1 MKIQILVIILIATQL
16 SAQTVRESLFSE
28 IEQMKA
34 ELASKNTYR
43 LSQIN
48 AEKASEHHR
57 EAEDLYRS
65 NENMADVRKE
75 VKAAKSFYRNALAR
89 ITDAEQKLSFMI
101 KARRDAEKVNA
112 KSFQKGRWNKAV
124 ELFEDAAIELE
135 KGDRKDAEEVAGE
148 AEQIFRQLELNAIK
162 SIYFTETINLINKA
176 EDDDVDDHAPLTLRK
191 AKRLIKNAETAMN
204 QNRYDIDF
212 PRSLAQ
218 QANYEVRHAAY
229 IDKVLKKFDNEDVS
243 QEKVLLLF
251 EEPIKQI
258 ASTLDFVAEFDK
270 GHGKVAEKVISK
282 IKVLQD
288 EKRKLAESV
297 SQQIEQIKVMEARIN
312 EMSEKLGGIAQE
324 KSKLQKMM
332 ERQAEIRA
340 RFKTIGTMF
349 SRDKAIVLRD
359 GNDIII
365 RLIGLNFK
373 SGKSSLESEHFTLL
387 KDVQEALQIFDR
399 SNIVITGHTDSYGG
413 DQTNMTLSENR
424 ALSIKEYLLSN
435 MNIKSDRLE
444 SLGYGESKP
453 IANNE
458 TAEGRK
464 KNRRIDI
471 VIKPIIEELE

>member
-1 MKIQILVIILIATQL
+1 MKIQILVIILIAAQL
-16 SAQTVRESLFSE
+16 QSQTLRESIFSE
-28 IEQMKA
+28 IEQLKS
-34 ELASKNTYR
+34 ELTTKNSYR

-48 AEKASEHHR
+48 SEKANEHHR
-57 EAEDLYRS
+57 EAEDLFRA

-89 ITDAEQKLSFMI
+89 IEDAEQKLSFMI

-112 KSFQKGRWNKAV
+112 KNYQKSRWDKAI
-124 ELFEDAAIELE
+124 ELFEDAAKELE

-162 SIYFTETINLINKA
+162 AIYFTETINLIKKA
-176 EDDDVDDHAPLTLRK
+176 ENDDVDDNAPNTLKK
-191 AKRLIKNAETAMN
+191 AKKLIKEAETVMN
-204 QNRYDIDF
+204 QNRYDTDL

-218 QANYEVRHAAY
+218 QANYEVRHAIY
-229 IDKVLKKFDNEDVS
+229 LDKVLRLFDDKNTSNEDM
-243 QEKVLLLF
+243 LLYF
-251 EEPIKQI
+251 EEPVKQI
-258 ASTLDFVAEFDK
+258 ASTLDFVSEFDK
-270 GHGKVAEKVISK
+270 GHSKVADQIIEKVK
-282 IKVLQD
+282 TLQD
-288 EKRKLAESV
+288 EGRKLAETV
-297 SQQIEQIKVMEARIN
+297 SQQVEQIQVMEARIK
-312 EMSEKLGGIAQE
+312 EMDEKLGGIAQE

-332 ERQAEIRA
+332 ERQAEIRE
-340 RFKTIGTMF
+340 RFKAIGSMF
-349 SRDKAIVLRD
+349 SRENAIVLRD

-365 RLIGLNFK
+365 RLIGLTFK
-373 SGKSSLESEHFTLL
+373 SGKSNLETEHYALL

-424 ALSIKEYLLSN
+424 ALAIKEYLISN
-435 MNIKSDRLE
+435 MTIKVERLE

-464 KNRRIDI
+464 RNRRIDI
-471 VIKPIIEELE
+471 VIKPIVEELE